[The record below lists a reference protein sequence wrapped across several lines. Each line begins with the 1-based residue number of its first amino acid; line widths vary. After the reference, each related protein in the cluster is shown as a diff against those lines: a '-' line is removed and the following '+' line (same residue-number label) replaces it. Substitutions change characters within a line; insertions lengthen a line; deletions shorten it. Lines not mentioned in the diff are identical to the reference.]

1 MRAELEARSKQKD
14 GTVDPLLHQ
23 FVVKTCEGD
32 AVRLL
37 RRWNAADAIDV
48 IPTTASHT
56 WLPSVAQ
63 DPIVARA
70 QIGLA
75 AADSAHRLEAR
86 PSGVWLPFLG
96 YAPGLESAMA
106 ASGLRFFGVAAD
118 VFVRGTVLPPGRTS
132 GPLITPP
139 GVAAFGVEPNPT
151 AQAFDPQTGY
161 GRDRRYGDPSKA
173 VRAAF
178 EHSRH
183 FVDVWRDQT
192 FSAPTSDDA
201 PTEPI
206 GVVAFS
212 AHDLAR
218 GWPSGGG
225 AEWLSQI
232 LERLK
237 TVEGAVASSLD
248 RYLARNP
255 VGPLG
260 RPGVSPG
267 GMLAARPADSD
278 LFDHCRTAADL
289 LTFILEQHRTF
300 RPVERRTI
308 AGMVRCLLRAQQVD
322 WSLPVG
328 RGVGPDAGLERARR
342 HLALFHELAG
352 GLMAGRPDPRRLDQ
366 LDRGPSYLPEIDLDE
381 LSALLSGVDHP
392 RTINPR
398 PHWIGQAIAR
408 IKPRRLVQEPAS
420 TRPACF
426 RRDQDPGRPDLGD
439 SDERSDGQPPHER
452 HPDDRVAGVAARR
465 SIAGRRSAATEFP
478 ASAQSRSP
486 TPG

>member
-1 MRAELEARSKQKD
+1 MPCLALVLELHHPLPDAGAAVGADWAPAAVESYWPILHALHRFAENAGGSSLTLAVSPSWMALAADPTAQARVRVELEARSKQKD
-14 GTVDPLLHQ
+14 GGVDPLLHQ
-23 FVVKTCEGD
+23 FVVKSCEGD
-32 AVRLL
+32 AIRLL
-37 RRWNAADAIDV
+37 RRWSAADAIDV

-75 AADSAHRLEAR
+75 AADCAQRLEAR
-86 PSGVWLPFLG
+86 PNGVWLPFLG
-96 YAPGLESAMA
+96 YAPGLEAAMG

-139 GVAAFGVEPNPT
+139 GVAAFGVEPNPSD
-151 AQAFDPQTGY
+151 QAFDPRTGY
-161 GRDRRYGDPSKA
+161 GRDPRYADPSKA

-183 FVDVWRDQT
+183 FVDAWRDKT
-192 FSAPTSDDA
+192 SSAPGGDDA

-206 GVVAFS
+206 GVIAFS

-218 GWPSGGG
+218 GWPSGGSV
-225 AEWLSQI
+225 EWLSQV

-237 TVEGAVASSLD
+237 TVEGGVASSLD

-278 LFDHCRTAADL
+278 LFDRCRTAADL
-289 LTFILEQHRTF
+289 LTFIIDQQRTH

-308 AGMVRCLLRAQQVD
+308 AAMVRCLLRAQQVD
-322 WSLPVG
+322 WSLPTG

-342 HLALFHELAG
+342 HLAFFHELAG
-352 GLMAGRPDPRRLDQ
+352 GLMAGRPDPHRLDQ
-366 LDRGPSYLPEIDLDE
+366 LDRGPSYLPEIDLDV
-381 LSALLSGVDHP
+381 LSAV
-392 RTINPR
+392 
-398 PHWIGQAIAR
+398 
-408 IKPRRLVQEPAS
+408 
-420 TRPACF
+420 
-426 RRDQDPGRPDLGD
+426 
-439 SDERSDGQPPHER
+439 
-452 HPDDRVAGVAARR
+452 
-465 SIAGRRSAATEFP
+465 
-478 ASAQSRSP
+478 
-486 TPG
+486 

>member
-1 MRAELEARSKQKD
+1 MPCLALVLELHHPLPDAGAAAGADWAQAAVDIYWPILHALNRFAENAGGSSLTLAVSPSWMALASDPTAQARVRAELEARSERKD
-14 GTVDPLLHQ
+14 GAVDPPLRR
-23 FVVKTCEGD
+23 FVVKSSAGD

-48 IPTTASHT
+48 IPTAASHT

-75 AADSAHRLEAR
+75 AADCGQRLEAR
-86 PSGVWLPFLG
+86 PNGVWLPFLG
-96 YAPGLESAMA
+96 YTPGLESAMA
-106 ASGLRFFGVAAD
+106 TSGLRFFGVAAD

-139 GVAAFGVEPNPT
+139 GVAAFGVEPNPP
-151 AQAFDPQTGY
+151 AQAFDSQTGY
-161 GRDRRYGDPSKA
+161 GRDPRYADPSKA

-183 FVDVWRDQT
+183 FVDAWREKA
-192 FSAPTSDDA
+192 FAAPTGEDA

-206 GVVAFS
+206 GLIAFS

-218 GWPSGGG
+218 GWPSGGSV
-225 AEWLSQI
+225 EWLSQV

-260 RPGVSPG
+260 RPGISPG

-289 LTFILEQHRTF
+289 LSFIIDQRRTH

-308 AGMVRCLLRAQQVD
+308 AAMVRCLLRAQQVD
-322 WSLPVG
+322 WSLPTG
-328 RGVGPDAGLERARR
+328 RGVGPDAGLARARR

-366 LDRGPSYLPEIDLDE
+366 LDRGPSYLPEIDLDV
-381 LSALLSGVDHP
+381 LSAG
-392 RTINPR
+392 
-398 PHWIGQAIAR
+398 
-408 IKPRRLVQEPAS
+408 
-420 TRPACF
+420 
-426 RRDQDPGRPDLGD
+426 
-439 SDERSDGQPPHER
+439 
-452 HPDDRVAGVAARR
+452 
-465 SIAGRRSAATEFP
+465 
-478 ASAQSRSP
+478 
-486 TPG
+486 